1 MKKAFT
7 LIELLVTLVLS
18 LIFFQFVLEFK
29 FNFLNEIQN
38 LKKENELAKNTY
50 RLSQMVTKGFSYRNR
65 YVNPM
70 ITLENFD
77 TNLQN
82 TFTYDYFLGVP
93 LNIIYTTYDKKLIIT
108 KAILPPTIYTY
119 EKHSVP
125 NRIIIEKADGTNGIY
140 NLEWDN
146 IDFTNE
152 NIKYENYIKLVYSK

>member
-29 FNFLNEIQN
+29 FNFLNEIQT

-50 RLSQMVTKGFSYRNR
+50 RLSQMVTKGFSYRGQ

-70 ITLENFD
+70 ITLEEFD
-77 TNLQN
+77 PNLKN
-82 TFTYDYFLGVP
+82 IFAYDYFFSIP
-93 LNIIYTTYDKKLIIT
+93 QTIIYTTSNKELIIT
-108 KAILPPTIYTY
+108 KATIPITSYSY
-119 EKHSVP
+119 KKHSVP
-125 NRIIIEKADGTNGIY
+125 NRIIIEKASNTNGIY

-146 IDFTNE
+146 IDFVNE
-152 NIKYENYIKLVYSK
+152 DIKYENYIKLVYTK